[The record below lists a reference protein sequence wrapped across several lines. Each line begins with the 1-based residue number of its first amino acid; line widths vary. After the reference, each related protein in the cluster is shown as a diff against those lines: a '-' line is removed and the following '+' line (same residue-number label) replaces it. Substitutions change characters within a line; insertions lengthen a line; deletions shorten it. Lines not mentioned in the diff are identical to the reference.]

1 MDVSSTDCGSATGWR
16 KWSLRQ
22 GVLVIPD
29 VELDQ
34 AVDKWTLRMSG
45 SGRFGAAVSIARVDI
60 VISGDN

>member
-1 MDVSSTDCGSATGWR
+1 MRQAGGSGAYA
-16 KWSLRQ
+16 K